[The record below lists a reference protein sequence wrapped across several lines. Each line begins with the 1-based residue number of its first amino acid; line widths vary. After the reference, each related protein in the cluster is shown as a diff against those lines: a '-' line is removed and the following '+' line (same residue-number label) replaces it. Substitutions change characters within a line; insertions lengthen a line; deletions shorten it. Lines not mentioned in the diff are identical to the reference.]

1 MAPRSARREYASLA
15 VVASIL
21 IVAVWLV
28 RSHAESITH
37 FIDQHRF
44 QGVAVYLVLNIIDAV
59 IAPGATL
66 PLIPI
71 VARAWGHVPAA
82 LVTTLGWTMGSLVAF
97 YVARRW
103 GSPIVR
109 KLTSME
115 RVNRLRRYV
124 PKHPFWTVVVLRL
137 VMPMDVISYVLGLFT
152 NMSWASYGLATG
164 LGLTPSAF
172 VLAYIGRMP
181 RAFDVI
187 TLGIGAAV
195 VVWIILSTRLAGRKS
210 ATHQAADHSRSRRT
224 A

>member
-1 MAPRSARREYASLA
+1 
-15 VVASIL
+15 
-21 IVAVWLV
+21 
-28 RSHAESITH
+28 
-37 FIDQHRF
+37 
-44 QGVAVYLVLNIIDAV
+44 
-59 IAPGATL
+59 
-66 PLIPI
+66 
-71 VARAWGHVPAA
+71 
-82 LVTTLGWTMGSLVAF
+82 MGSLVAF
-97 YVARRW
+97 YIARRW

-124 PKHPFWTVVVLRL
+124 PRHPFWTVVVLRL

-152 NMSWASYGLATG
+152 NMSWASYGVATA

-181 RAFDVI
+181 RAYDFI

-210 ATHQAADHSRSRRT
+210 ATHQAANPSRSHRT

>member
-1 MAPRSARREYASLA
+1 MAARSARREYVSLA
-15 VVASIL
+15 VVAGIL
-21 IVAVWLV
+21 VFAVWLV
-28 RSHAESITH
+28 RSHADSITH
-37 FIDQHRF
+37 FIDHHTF
-44 QGVAVYLVLNIIDAV
+44 QGVAVYLVLNVIDAV

-71 VARAWGHVPAA
+71 VARTWGHVPAA

-97 YVARRW
+97 YIARRW

-137 VMPMDVISYVLGLFT
+137 MMPMDVISYVLGLFT

-181 RAFDVI
+181 RAYDFI

-195 VVWIILSTRLAGRKS
+195 VVWIILSTRQAGRKS
-210 ATHQAADHSRSRRT
+210 ATHPAASHSQSHRT